1 MFADDKVNL
10 FCIYLPDLLY
20 LLAINTIRYKPYI
33 VVFMKLPQPFIEGT
47 EDINAIIETPKGSRN
62 KYIYDEEYDI
72 IKLKKALPAGM
83 VFPFDFGFI
92 PSTIAEDGDPMDILV
107 LTDASTFPACLVECK
122 VLGIIKV
129 EQEKHGEKV
138 RNDRVIAVQLDS
150 RLYSSANNIDDLP
163 EGLVDEIVNFFAS
176 YNNSSDDVFNSL
188 GNEGPDTAI
197 KLIKDSIKKAADK

>member
-1 MFADDKVNL
+1 
-10 FCIYLPDLLY
+10 
-20 LLAINTIRYKPYI
+20 
-33 VVFMKLPQPFIEGT
+33 MKLPQPFIEGT
-47 EDINAIIETPKGSRN
+47 DSINAIVETPKGSRN
-62 KYIYDEEYDI
+62 KYVYDEESDI

-107 LTDASTFPACLVECK
+107 LTDASTFPGCLVESK

-150 RLYSSANNIDDLP
+150 RLYSAANNIDDLP
-163 EGLVDEIVNFFAS
+163 EGLVNEIVNFFAS
-176 YNNSSDDVFNSL
+176 YNNVSDDVFNPL
-188 GNEGPDTAI
+188 GNDGPDAAI
-197 KLIKDSIKKAADK
+197 RLIKGSIKKAADK